1 MREKL
6 LLFCS
11 FILLFLC
18 RPTAAQPEWRALST
32 RQGLGSDCIMD
43 AAQDR
48 LGRIWLATAG
58 GLSLYDGNGIQTFTR
73 SRIPETGSIIA
84 NDLNKVWPDPQNPV
98 IWIATQRDGLDA
110 FDYRNGIFTHYRA
123 DGRPGCI
130 VDNSVTSIAPSR
142 AGGIWLTS
150 YMGGISHYN
159 RPTDDFTLLNRRS
172 LKGLV
177 SDAMWCVLETGDSL
191 LYTGHVRNGLSCID
205 LRTRRARNVPVISC
219 FPDDSPAEDGVRALA
234 QDTQGRIWAGTE
246 KGLAC
251 LAPHGKRPVPV
262 PGIRGLVCHLHPAHD
277 TLWIST
283 RDMGLWALSLADV
296 RLSANEEELTFR
308 RKDAL
313 RPVALPCFSA
323 GETALVRCALPDRFG
338 NLWVGT
344 DRKGAQVRLHEP
356 SMFRY
361 EAGPSAV
368 QALER
373 DRQGRIWAGT
383 QSDGIVV
390 TTPEGGT
397 QTLDITNSRLGS
409 NSVTALR
416 RTPDG
421 DIWIGTEMQG
431 LYRWNHRDGIIRRVN
446 LTAGDGGK
454 TIYVRSLAC
463 WNGRLAAGTYQGLF
477 LIDPA
482 TGTSACYDAT
492 NSPLTEQYIASLLPD
507 SRGDLWCGSAL
518 GGLAVLRPDMSLR
531 WRISRREGL
540 PDKGVTCMLEDSIG
554 NVWAATEDG
563 LAYIRPRQPGTRP
576 AVGVL
581 REQEGLP
588 RPSIQA
594 LACTDGHRVWCATP
608 DGLYTTG
615 MDGDGRPLRAQR
627 CYSAEAFRMNAS
639 LPLSDGRILWAG
651 DGRLTV
657 NPSAAEGT
665 SPLPEHHVLISRS
678 GEGGEYSAT
687 LCLPDIALT
696 DKIRFRYRMDG
707 GAWQEAGTER
717 RLPLGRL
724 AAGTHQMETIACFV
738 GDGRTNAPAVATLI
752 RVPLPWSAIAAW
764 AGLLLL
770 PVLSG
775 GLLLIRRKKRLR
787 KKAPPASF
795 PDTPDTDTQH
805 RPAETPAA
813 GSLEKTAAPLAET
826 DKLLTER
833 TATPPEAD
841 RSLTTERTAP
851 LTEAD
856 KLLTERAAEAV
867 ERLMQDPGLDKNR
880 LAQELCMSPSTLY
893 RRLKPATGMSP
904 NEYIR
909 HRRLLRARRLLQAG
923 HTVSETAALV
933 GMSVTYLGRCYKEE
947 FGISPSE
954 VRP

>member
-1 MREKL
+1 
-6 LLFCS
+6 
-11 FILLFLC
+11 
-18 RPTAAQPEWRALST
+18 
-32 RQGLGSDCIMD
+32 MD

-73 SRIPETGSIIA
+73 SRAPEAGSIIA
-84 NDLNKVWPDPQNPV
+84 NDLNKVWPDPENPV

-123 DGRPGCI
+123 DGRPGSI
-130 VDNSVTSIAPSR
+130 VDNSVTSISPSR

-159 RPTDDFTLLNRRS
+159 RQTDDFTLLNRRN
-172 LKGLV
+172 LGGLV
-177 SDAMWCVLETGDSL
+177 SDAMWCVLETDDSL
-191 LYTGHVRNGLSCID
+191 LYAGHVRNGLSCID
-205 LRTRRARNVPVISC
+205 LRTRRARNIPVISC
-219 FPDDSPAEDGVRALA
+219 FPDDAPAEDGVRALVR
-234 QDTQGRIWAGTE
+234 DTLGRIWMGTE

-251 LAPHGKRPVPV
+251 LSAQAARPVPV
-262 PGIRGLVCHLHPAHD
+262 PGIRGLVCHLHSAHD

-283 RDMGLWALSLADV
+283 RDMGLWNLRLADV
-296 RLSANEEELTFR
+296 RLTEAGELAFR
-308 RKDAL
+308 RDDAL
-313 RPVALPCFSA
+313 RPVALPCFGT

-338 NLWVGT
+338 NLWAGT

-361 EAGPSAV
+361 EPEPTAV

-373 DRQGRIWAGT
+373 DAQGRIWAGT

-390 TTPEGGT
+390 TTPEGS
-397 QTLDITNSRLGS
+397 TLALNVANSGLGS

-416 RTPDG
+416 RTADG
-421 DIWIGTEMQG
+421 DIWIGTEMEG
-431 LYRWNHRDGIIRRVN
+431 LYRWDHRDGIVRSVH
-446 LTAGDGGK
+446 LTAVDGGK

-477 LIDPA
+477 LIDPS
-482 TGTSACYDAT
+482 TGASACYDAT

-507 SRGDLWCGSAL
+507 SRGNLWCGSAL

-531 WRISRREGL
+531 CRIGRQDGL
-540 PDKGVTCMLEDSIG
+540 PDKGVTSMLEDGHG

-563 LAYIRPRQPGTRP
+563 LACIRLRQPGTRP

-581 REQEGLP
+581 REKEGLRHP
-588 RPSIQA
+588 AVQA
-594 LACTDGHRVWCATP
+594 LACADDGRQVWCATR

-615 MDGDGRPLRAQR
+615 TDGHGAPTRAQL
-627 CYSAEAFRMNAS
+627 CYPAEAFRMNAA
-639 LPLSDGRILWAG
+639 LALSGGRILWAG

-657 NPSAAEGT
+657 RPSARHTA
-665 SPLPEHHVLISRS
+665 PLPDHHVLVSRS
-678 GEGGEYSAT
+678 GAGGEYSAT

-717 RLPLGRL
+717 RLALGRL
-724 AAGTHQMETIACFV
+724 AGGTHRLETCAGRV
-738 GDGRTNAPAVATLI
+738 GAPWTDAPATATCI
-752 RVPLPWSAIAAW
+752 RVPRPWWSTAAVW
-764 AGLLLL
+764 AGLLP

-775 GLLLIRRKKRLR
+775 GLLLVRRKRRLR
-787 KKAPPASF
+787 KKAAAAL
-795 PDTPDTDTQH
+795 PDTSGTEARHT
-805 RPAETPAA
+805 PAETPAA
-813 GSLEKTAAPLAET
+813 GSP
-826 DKLLTER
+826 TEG
-833 TATPPEAD
+833 A
-841 RSLTTERTAP
+841 AP

-856 KLLTERAAEAV
+856 RLPTEGAAPLTEADRLLTERAAEAV
-867 ERLMQDPGLDKNR
+867 ERLMQDTGLDKNR

-909 HRRLLRARRLLQAG
+909 HRRLLRARRLLQSG
-923 HTVSETAALV
+923 HSVSETAALV
-933 GMSVTYLGRCYKEE
+933 GMSITYLGRCYKEE